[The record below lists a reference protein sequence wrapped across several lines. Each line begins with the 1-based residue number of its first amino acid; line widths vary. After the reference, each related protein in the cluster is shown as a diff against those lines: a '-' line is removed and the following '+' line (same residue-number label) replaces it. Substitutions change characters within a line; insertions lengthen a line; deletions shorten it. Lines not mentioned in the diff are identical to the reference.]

1 MADWPV
7 TVNEYAAG
15 SLCNSS
21 EYKADFEKLRNAVNS
36 LHARY
41 STITF
46 NASLDD
52 NFPCTT
58 SGGQEYRVLHDN
70 IDANERRVIGIMQV
84 PSWAQAV
91 RVRKFEVYNLTNWRG
106 APVGGGSATPPTLGS
121 GEIFTIGLAWANA
134 LSDLDGSSS
143 WDPDATIKEFAG
155 VNGVSSG
162 APWTN
167 AALAGYDG
175 APSPDEVPT
184 QLVDDGL
191 SAVVTSGNYLVI
203 YAAGGFSLTTDGTIL
218 NGGSVNIKFHCTAWL
233 DAMVPIP

>member
-41 STITF
+41 STISF
-46 NASLDD
+46 SASLND
-52 NFPCTT
+52 NFPCTS

-106 APVGGGSATPPTLGS
+106 VGGTPTLGS
-121 GEIFTIGLAWANA
+121 GEIFTVGLAWANS
-134 LSDLDGSSS
+134 LSDFSADNGGAWS
-143 WDPDATIKEFAG
+143 PDATIKEFAG
-155 VNGVSSG
+155 VNGASSG
-162 APWTN
+162 APWTD

-175 APSPDEVPT
+175 ANDPDEVPT

-191 SAVVTSGNYLVI
+191 STVVTAGNYLAI
-203 YAAGGFSLTTDGTIL
+203 YAAGGFSLTSSAAADVSL
-218 NGGSVNIKFHCTAWL
+218 NFHCTAWL